1 MKRSP
6 LNFLGALLVCCMLLS
21 ACDKTTQ
28 QSASQQSAAQED
40 DPDRLLVLAG
50 SELKDIEALLPSI
63 KAATGVE
70 LVPKYAGTLEAVE
83 RLQGGEAFDLAWL
96 ASNRYASL
104 VPAVKARIAA
114 SERTMLTPVVLG
126 IKQSRARELGWE
138 NNPTLT
144 WKDIASAAVVGKFT
158 FGMTSPATSNSGF
171 AGLLGLAAALSGKG
185 DALEEKDIDAERL
198 AEFFK
203 AQRLTAGSSGWL
215 ADAYVKDQGKVD
227 GMINYASTMLALNR
241 SATLKEPLV
250 LIYPQDGIV
259 TADYLIMLINPARRA
274 AYDKVVAYIRGTVF
288 QKAMSAQTLRRPV
301 NPDVAQPPVPPQ
313 ALVELSFPAKLAVVD
328 AIVAAFDNQVRLPTD
343 STFVLDHSGSMSN
356 GRIEQLKQ
364 AMLGL
369 SGVDTTVSG
378 RYARFRNRERVF
390 LVPFSSRPGA
400 TEGYDMGKSEVDN
413 RATLALLS
421 KRVGLLKPTDGT
433 AIYDSLM
440 QAYKEALARRRVD
453 PQRFYSIV
461 VMTDGE
467 NTEGA
472 TAYDF
477 TRWHAAL
484 PAADRDLRVFPVVFG
499 EADAAELQRVAELTG
514 GRSFDSRKSS
524 LAAIFKEIRGYQ

>member
-1 MKRSP
+1 MMARP
-6 LNFLGALLVCCMLLS
+6 LNMLGALLALS
-21 ACDKTTQ
+21 LALAACDKK
-28 QSASQQSAAQED
+28 APEAAAPPQD
-40 DPDRLLVLAG
+40 NPDRLVVLAG

-83 RLQGGEAFDLAWL
+83 RLQAGEAFDLAWL

-126 IKQSRARELGWE
+126 IKASRARELGWE
-138 NNPTLT
+138 NNPALT
-144 WKDIASAAVVGKFT
+144 WKDIASAAVAGKFT

-171 AGLLGLAAALSGKG
+171 SGLLGLAAALSGKG
-185 DALEEKDIDAERL
+185 DALEEKDIDAKQL
-198 AEFFK
+198 AAFFT
-203 AQRLTAGSSGWL
+203 AQRMTAGSSGWL
-215 ADAYVKDQGKVD
+215 ADAYVKDQDKVD

-241 SATLKEPLV
+241 GTTLREKLV

-259 TADYLIMLINPARRA
+259 TADYPIMLINPARRP
-274 AYDKVVAYIRGTVF
+274 AYDKVVAYIRGKQF
-288 QKAMSAQTLRRPV
+288 QQAMSELTLRRPV
-301 NPDVAQPPVPPQ
+301 NPDVAQSPLPSQ

-328 AIVAAFDNQVRLPTD
+328 AIVAAFDNDVRLPTD
-343 STFVLDHSGSMSN
+343 STFVLDHSGSMTN

-378 RYARFRNRERVF
+378 RFARFRNRERVF
-390 LVPFSSRPGA
+390 LVPFSSTPGP
-400 TEGYDMGKSEVDN
+400 TERYDMGKSATEN
-413 RATLALLS
+413 RAALTLLS
-421 KRVGLLKPTDGT
+421 QRVSLLEPTGGT

-440 QAYKEALARRRVD
+440 QAYKEALVRRRAE
-453 PQRFYSIV
+453 PGRFYSIV
-461 VMTDGE
+461 VMTDGM

-472 TAYDF
+472 TAFDF
-477 TRWHAAL
+477 TRWHATLA
-484 PAADRDLRVFPVVFG
+484 PAERDLRVFPVVFG

>member
-1 MKRSP
+1 MRAP
-6 LNFLGALLVCCMLLS
+6 LVKLAVLLAGCLALGACEKI
-21 ACDKTTQ
+21 AP
-28 QSASQQSAAQED
+28 AAARQD
-40 DPDRLLVLAG
+40 DNGDRLVMLAG

-63 KAATGVE
+63 RAATGVQ

-126 IKQSRARELGWE
+126 IKESRARELGWE

-144 WKDIASAAVVGKFT
+144 WKDIARAAVAGKFT

-171 AGLLGLAAALSGKG
+171 SGLLGLAAALSGKG
-185 DALEEKDIDAERL
+185 DALEEKDIDAKRL
-198 AEFFK
+198 AAFFK
-203 AQRLTAGSSGWL
+203 SQRMTAGSSGWL
-215 ADAYVKDQGKVD
+215 ADAYVKDQDKVD
-227 GMINYASTMLALNR
+227 GMINYASTMLVLNR
-241 SATLKEPLV
+241 GATLREKLV

-259 TADYLIMLINPARRA
+259 TADYPIMLINPARRA
-274 AYDKVVAYIRGTVF
+274 AYDKVVAYIRGPVF
-288 QKAMSAQTLRRPV
+288 QKAMSEQTLRRPV
-301 NPDVAQPPVPPQ
+301 NPDVAQPPLPPQ

-328 AIVAAFDNQVRLPTD
+328 AIVTAFDNDVRLPTD
-343 STFVLDHSGSMSN
+343 STFVLDHSGSMNN

-369 SGVDTTVSG
+369 SGVDITVSG

-390 LVPFSSRPGA
+390 LVPFSTAPEA
-400 TEGYDMGKSEVDN
+400 TESYDMGKGQAENQAALV
-413 RATLALLS
+413 LLS
-421 KRVGLLKPTDGT
+421 KRVSQLEASGGT
-433 AIYDSLM
+433 AIYDSPI
-440 QAYKEALARRRVD
+440 QAYKEALARRRAD
-453 PQRFYSIV
+453 PARFYSIV
-461 VMTDGE
+461 VMTDGV
-467 NTEGA
+467 NTQGA

-484 PAADRDLRVFPVVFG
+484 PAAERDLRVFPGVFG
-499 EADAAELQRVAELTG
+499 EADAGELQRVAELTG